1 MTSLCMLW
9 LVLVRGMQLLP
20 RRTVDGAT
28 PRRTVVS
35 LTTSPKRLRTL
46 KLTLH
51 SLLNQTSLPDVIQV
65 NLPSVFLR
73 TNETFPRNVFER
85 LSLLEN
91 PLIRVLWHPDVG
103 PLTKL
108 LPTLETETDPETLII
123 IVDDDTFYPAHMVQ
137 LMKVRISRGG
147 CEVNSTW
154 SLL

>member
-1 MTSLCMLW
+1 MLW
-9 LVLVRGMQLLP
+9 LVLVGGMQLLP
-20 RRTVDGAT
+20 QRTVDGAT

-35 LTTSPKRLRTL
+35 LTTSPKRLGTL
-46 KLTLH
+46 EKTLH
-51 SLLNQTSLPDVIQV
+51 SLLGQTSLPDVIQV
-65 NLPSVFLR
+65 NLPSVFL
-73 TNETFPRNVFER
+73 RNVFER

-123 IVDDDTFYPAHMVQ
+123 IVDDDTFYPALMVQ